1 MTHSDALDTTDRAL
15 LSQLEREF
23 VFTGKQ
29 NRESG
34 LMHHALRKHGNLHDA
49 AEDDTLSFRKLL
61 SDFAEYGGH
70 DPALTAR
77 HRLLVVPDYRFGA
90 HSREWD
96 GRYYILVNAGTLHLL
111 SFLCETD
118 LIEAR
123 AIENRQDALT
133 TQLADWC
140 ARSSHLIAVEFG
152 LHPFGLPNLRAYMDD
167 KMNTIEYVLL
177 NTAELFVY
185 LHEFAHIEL
194 GHLGHGFGHHG
205 GHAAPG
211 DKSEEFAADRHAVDT
226 MLAKNEAMRIG
237 LRWMFDKFCLL
248 EAFGFVV
255 PNSSVSFRE
264 RRNELARAYPQ
275 YFDASTDSGTT
286 SIEDRIAPQEEIAK
300 LHWTCKRI
308 ASTCNIQPDAGAP
321 DTAGDDDDGY
331 PQHRLTEVFPSPRE
345 SMRVVRLLEQST
357 DLERIQELLQTSL
370 SLVNEWDEKRR
381 HVQQHPILMGEVAQ
395 AWLKVQM
402 AGADDKRLYNILD
415 CERVWL
421 ERCAAVGCEHA
432 WPVHEVVG
440 TMLLA
445 GSLDESIALLRAHPH
460 VLSETG
466 EARANVYFEEL
477 CKARQFDAALRANS
491 VVQLIATAHSM
502 GLDDSARYLAELPP
516 GDPEIGRLAL
526 RLEHAIAEG
535 NILEQF
541 EICESALALAGK
553 ERAFPTWALVFREH
567 RQGLPDF

>member
-1 MTHSDALDTTDRAL
+1 MMNRDALDTTDRAL

-29 NRESG
+29 KHECG
-34 LMHHALRKHGNLHDA
+34 LMHHALRKYGNLHEA
-49 AEDDTLSFRKLL
+49 AEHYTLWFRDLL
-61 SDFAEYGGH
+61 SDFAENGGH
-70 DPALTAR
+70 DPALIAR

-96 GRYYILVNAGTLHLL
+96 GRYYILVNAGTLYLL

-123 AIENRQDALT
+123 AIEDRRDALT
-133 TQLADWC
+133 KQLLDWC

-167 KMNTIEYVLL
+167 KMNAIEHVLL
-177 NTAELFVY
+177 TTAELFVFQ
-185 LHEFAHIEL
+185 HEFAHIEL

-226 MLAKNEAMRIG
+226 MLAKNESMRIG
-237 LRWMFDKFCLL
+237 LQWMFDKFCLL
-248 EAFGFVV
+248 ETFGFVL

-264 RRNELARAYPQ
+264 RRNELACAYPQ
-275 YFDASTDSGTT
+275 YFDASTDNGTT
-286 SIEDRIAPQEEIAK
+286 SIHDRIDPEEEIAK

-308 ASTCNIQPDAGAP
+308 ASTCNIQPGGGAP

-331 PQHRLTEVFPSPRE
+331 SQHRLAAVFPSPQE
-345 SMRVVRLLEQST
+345 SMRAARLLEQSA
-357 DLERIQELLQTSL
+357 DLERIQELLQTSF

-395 AWLKVQM
+395 AWLKAEM
-402 AGADDKRLYNILD
+402 AGTDDKRLYNILD

-421 ERCAAVGCEHA
+421 ERCAAVGSEHA

-440 TMLLA
+440 AMLLA
-445 GSLDESIALLRAHPH
+445 DSLDESIALLRAHPH

-477 CKARQFDAALRANS
+477 RKARQFDAALRADS
-491 VVQLIATAHSM
+491 VVRLIATARSM
-502 GLDDSARYLAELPP
+502 GLDDGARHLAELPP
-516 GDPEIGRLAL
+516 GDPEIGLLVL

-553 ERAFPTWALVFREH
+553 ESAFPTWALLFREH